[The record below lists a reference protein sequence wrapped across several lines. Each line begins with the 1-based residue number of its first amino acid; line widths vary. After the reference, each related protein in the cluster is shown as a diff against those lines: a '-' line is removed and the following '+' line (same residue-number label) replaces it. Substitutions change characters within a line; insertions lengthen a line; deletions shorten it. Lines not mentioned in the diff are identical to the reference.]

1 MGTGCRV
8 PRREPQ
14 TEAPLRDPTMTLP
27 SLKTTDLSDE
37 WGDKAQICAPLF
49 RDYGGRTDFHG
60 PIATVRCPD
69 DNSKVRELLDE
80 PGQGRVLVI
89 EADASPRCA
98 MLGDLLAQRAVD
110 NGWAGVLVHGYI
122 RDSAVMAHMPLGVK
136 ALGTLPRKSEKRGAG
151 QTQVVVSFA
160 GVEFRPGDMLYADAD
175 GVLVMAATA
184 AGTPAGE
191 A

>member
-1 MGTGCRV
+1 
-8 PRREPQ
+8 
-14 TEAPLRDPTMTLP
+14 MTLH

-37 WGDKAQICAPLF
+37 RGDKAQICAPLF

-69 DNSKVRELLDE
+69 DNSKVRELLGE

-89 EADASPRCA
+89 EADASPRRA
-98 MLGDLLAQRAVD
+98 MLGDLLAQQAVD

-122 RDSAVMAHMPLGVK
+122 RDSADMVHMPLGVK
-136 ALGTLPRKSEKRGAG
+136 ALGTFPRKSDKRGLG
-151 QTQVVVSFA
+151 ETQVTLSFA

-175 GVLVMAATA
+175 GVLVIADAK
-184 AGTPAGE
+184 TPP
-191 A
+191 

>member
-1 MGTGCRV
+1 
-8 PRREPQ
+8 
-14 TEAPLRDPTMTLP
+14 MTLH

-60 PIATVRCPD
+60 PIPTVRCPD
-69 DNSKVRELLDE
+69 DNSKVRELLGE

-98 MLGDLLAQRAVD
+98 MLGDLLAQQAVD

-122 RDSAVMAHMPLGVK
+122 RDSADMVHMPLGVK
-136 ALGTLPRKSEKRGAG
+136 ALGTFPRKSDKRGLG
-151 QTQVVVSFA
+151 ETQVTLSFA

-175 GVLVMAATA
+175 GVLVIADAK
-184 AGTPAGE
+184 TPP
-191 A
+191 

>member
-1 MGTGCRV
+1 
-8 PRREPQ
+8 
-14 TEAPLRDPTMTLP
+14 MTLH

-69 DNSKVRELLDE
+69 DNSKVRELLGE

-89 EADASPRCA
+89 EADASLRCA
-98 MLGDLLAQRAVD
+98 MLGDLLAQQAVD

-122 RDSAVMAHMPLGVK
+122 RDSADMVHMPLGVK
-136 ALGTLPRKSEKRGAG
+136 ALGTFPRKSDKRGLG
-151 QTQVVVSFA
+151 ETQVTLSFA

-175 GVLVMAATA
+175 GVLVIADTK
-184 AGTPAGE
+184 TPP
-191 A
+191 

>member
-1 MGTGCRV
+1 
-8 PRREPQ
+8 
-14 TEAPLRDPTMTLP
+14 MTLH

-69 DNSKVRELLDE
+69 DNSKVRELLGE

-98 MLGDLLAQRAVD
+98 MLGDLLAQQAVD

-122 RDSAVMAHMPLGVK
+122 RDSADMVHMPLGVK
-136 ALGTLPRKSEKRGAG
+136 ALGTFPRKSDKRGLG
-151 QTQVVVSFA
+151 ETQVTLGFA

-175 GVLVMAATA
+175 GVLVIADTK
-184 AGTPAGE
+184 TPP
-191 A
+191 

>member
-1 MGTGCRV
+1 
-8 PRREPQ
+8 
-14 TEAPLRDPTMTLP
+14 MTLH

>member
-1 MGTGCRV
+1 
-8 PRREPQ
+8 
-14 TEAPLRDPTMTLP
+14 MTLH

-69 DNSKVRELLDE
+69 DNSKVRELLGE
-80 PGQGRVLVI
+80 PGQGQVLVI

-98 MLGDLLAQRAVD
+98 MLGDLLAQQAVD

-122 RDSAVMAHMPLGVK
+122 RDSADMVHMPLGVK
-136 ALGTLPRKSEKRGAG
+136 ALGTFPRKSDKRGLG
-151 QTQVVVSFA
+151 ETQVTLSFA

-175 GVLVMAATA
+175 GVLVIADAK
-184 AGTPAGE
+184 TPP
-191 A
+191 

>member
-1 MGTGCRV
+1 
-8 PRREPQ
+8 
-14 TEAPLRDPTMTLP
+14 MTLH

-69 DNSKVRELLDE
+69 DNSKVRELLGE

-89 EADASPRCA
+89 EADASLRCA
-98 MLGDLLAQRAVD
+98 MLGDLLAQQAVD

-122 RDSAVMAHMPLGVK
+122 RDSADMVHMPLGVK
-136 ALGTLPRKSEKRGAG
+136 ALGTFPRKSDKRGLG
-151 QTQVVVSFA
+151 ETQVTLSFA

-175 GVLVMAATA
+175 GVLVIADAK
-184 AGTPAGE
+184 TPP
-191 A
+191 

>member
-1 MGTGCRV
+1 
-8 PRREPQ
+8 
-14 TEAPLRDPTMTLP
+14 MTLH

-69 DNSKVRELLDE
+69 DNSKVRELLGE

-89 EADASPRCA
+89 EADASPRRA
-98 MLGDLLAQRAVD
+98 MLGDLLAQQAVD

-122 RDSAVMAHMPLGVK
+122 RDSADMVHMPLGVK
-136 ALGTLPRKSEKRGAG
+136 ALGTFPRKSDKRGLG
-151 QTQVVVSFA
+151 ETQVTLSFA

-175 GVLVMAATA
+175 GVLVIADAK
-184 AGTPAGE
+184 TPP
-191 A
+191 

>member
-1 MGTGCRV
+1 
-8 PRREPQ
+8 
-14 TEAPLRDPTMTLP
+14 MTLH

-69 DNSKVRELLDE
+69 DNSKVRELLGE

-98 MLGDLLAQRAVD
+98 MLGDLLAQQAVD

-122 RDSAVMAHMPLGVK
+122 RDSADMVHMPLGVK
-136 ALGTLPRKSEKRGAG
+136 ALGTFPRKSDKRGLG
-151 QTQVVVSFA
+151 ETQVTLSFA

-175 GVLVMAATA
+175 GVLVIADAK
-184 AGTPAGE
+184 TPP
-191 A
+191 

>member
-1 MGTGCRV
+1 
-8 PRREPQ
+8 
-14 TEAPLRDPTMTLP
+14 MTLH

-49 RDYGGRTDFHG
+49 RDYGGRTKFHG

-69 DNSKVRELLDE
+69 DNSKVRELLGE

-98 MLGDLLAQRAVD
+98 MLGDLLAQQAVD

-122 RDSAVMAHMPLGVK
+122 RDSADMVHMPLGVK
-136 ALGTLPRKSEKRGAG
+136 ALGTFPRKSDKRGLG
-151 QTQVVVSFA
+151 ETQVTLSFA

-175 GVLVMAATA
+175 GVLVIADAR
-184 AGTPAGE
+184 TPP
-191 A
+191 